1 MLQIITVTY
10 VSQIKTITP
19 RVAGSIV
26 IFKTVLYLLL
36 TLFFFTVLKTKKK
49 LNDKYGFNLSFN
61 QSTPTGPTVLI
72 TLMSFAF

>member
-36 TLFFFTVLKTKKK
+36 TFFFVFYCAKNFKKT
-49 LNDKYGFNLSFN
+49 LINM
-61 QSTPTGPTVLI
+61 VLI
-72 TLMSFAF
+72 